1 MTNSIDSLTIK
12 QGRLIE
18 TIHETAN
25 WELKVFGDLNQP
37 KQVFVD

>member
-25 WELKVFGDLNQP
+25 WGEIGRAHV
-37 KQVFVD
+37 